1 MEKWIDNNNI
11 FKCVDLQNTQYDKLP
26 KGVYNIG
33 LSKTGWF
40 LEKLYDSFEFNFK
53 IYNFHQNYLD
63 YIINYYNNS
72 NGNLG
77 VLFNGLKGSGKTV
90 LAKLLCNQLNL
101 PVIVMKSFND
111 LNDTLVDFISSINTD
126 VILFYDEFEKTF
138 SDNDNTILTL
148 MDGIYN
154 PTSRKVHILTT
165 NNLHINENLLNRP
178 SRLRYV
184 IDFDSLENK
193 IIEAYIKDNLKDLQ
207 YYDKVLELVNSLSD
221 VSIDILKQIISE
233 INLFGFEN
241 FELFKNIF
249 NIEFNNFHYNII
261 TSEFFDS
268 SNIKEDFNKVYDEL
282 LEYMKN
288 NKIVSQISFGNIIDE
303 QKDANSSS
311 NYYFYKD
318 IISLS
323 KSFYSYKHNELLT
336 GGQIIYINYEK
347 CLILIKS
354 KRDRYKMIAFL
365 NPYNSNVRNY
375 ELLM

>member
-1 MEKWIDNNNI
+1 
-11 FKCVDLQNTQYDKLP
+11 
-26 KGVYNIG
+26 
-33 LSKTGWF
+33 
-40 LEKLYDSFEFNFK
+40 
-53 IYNFHQNYLD
+53 
-63 YIINYYNNS
+63 
-72 NGNLG
+72 
-77 VLFNGLKGSGKTV
+77 
-90 LAKLLCNQLNL
+90 
-101 PVIVMKSFND
+101 
-111 LNDTLVDFISSINTD
+111 
-126 VILFYDEFEKTF
+126 
-138 SDNDNTILTL
+138 

-165 NNLHINENLLNRP
+165 NNLYINENLLNRP

-241 FELFKNIF
+241 FESFKNIF
-249 NIEFNNFHYNII
+249 NIEFNRFHYSIV
-261 TSEFFDS
+261 TSDYFDS

-282 LEYMKN
+282 LEYMKS
-288 NKIVSQISFGNIIDE
+288 NKIVSQINFGNILDE
-303 QKDANSSS
+303 QKDAKSSS
-311 NYYFYKD
+311 NYYFYRD
-318 IISLS
+318 TMSLS
-323 KSFYSYKHNELLT
+323 KSFYSYKYNELLI

-347 CLILIKS
+347 CLILIKNN
-354 KRDRYKMIAFL
+354 RDRYRIIALL

>member
-1 MEKWIDNNNI
+1 
-11 FKCVDLQNTQYDKLP
+11 
-26 KGVYNIG
+26 
-33 LSKTGWF
+33 
-40 LEKLYDSFEFNFK
+40 
-53 IYNFHQNYLD
+53 
-63 YIINYYNNS
+63 
-72 NGNLG
+72 
-77 VLFNGLKGSGKTV
+77 LFNGLKGSGKTV

-101 PVIVMKSFND
+101 PVIIMKSFND
-111 LNDTLVDFISSINTD
+111 LNDDLVAFISSINTD

-154 PTSRKVHILTT
+154 PKSRKIHILTT

-193 IIEAYIKDNLKDLQ
+193 IIEAYIKDHLKDLQ

-241 FELFKNIF
+241 FESFKNIF
-249 NIEFNNFHYNII
+249 NIEFNSFHYNII
-261 TSEFFDS
+261 TSEYFDS

-288 NKIVSQISFGNIIDE
+288 NKIVSQISFGNILDE
-303 QKDANSSS
+303 QKDAKSSS
-311 NYYFYKD
+311 NYYFYRD
-318 IISLS
+318 TISLS
-323 KSFYSYKHNELLT
+323 KSFYSYKYNELLI

-375 ELLM
+375 ELLI